1 MSKII
6 TRIWPYALIL
16 VVGFFV
22 GFVVAPNSGPTL
34 GGAASRA
41 SASPTQA
48 QAMPSGG
55 QSFAVE
61 LSDAFEAASRKL
73 NPSVV
78 PIFAE
83 HMVEVQNPFGSPEDP
98 FRQFFGD
105 DFFRRFFGTPP
116 GQGKQ
121 VVRSLGS
128 GVIVSPDGYI
138 LTNNHVVQG
147 ADTLTVVLADGKKY
161 PAKLVGTDPQSD
173 VAVIK
178 IAATDLPAAT
188 LGNSDSV
195 KVGQWVIAVG
205 NPFQLM
211 HTVTAGIISA
221 KGRSDI
227 GLADYEDFIQ
237 TDAAINPGNS
247 GGALADLNGN
257 VIGINTAINSPSGGN
272 IGIGFAIPIGMARD
286 VMDALITQGKVIRG
300 YVGLALQDLDDNL
313 AKAMK
318 LKSTRGTLVG
328 DVVAG
333 GPADKAGV
341 KRGDVIVQMNGEDV
355 ANSLQL
361 RNQVAR
367 AKPGTSVTFT
377 LMRDGKQMDVK
388 IVLAE
393 RPKELKAGMEQPQP
407 QQEQYQKLGLSVQ
420 DLTPDLA
427 DQLGYQ
433 NDQGVVVTD
442 VAEGSPADQAG
453 LQSGDLIKEVN
464 RVKVRTVQEFKTAVG
479 QLKSGSSTALLVRRG
494 DMTFF
499 VAIQIP

>member
-1 MSKII
+1 MIRII
-6 TRIWPYALIL
+6 RRIWPYSLIL

-22 GFVVAPNSGPTL
+22 GFIVAPNSRPTIV
-34 GGAASRA
+34 GGTLKA
-41 SASPTQA
+41 SAGTAQA
-48 QAMPSGG
+48 QTNLG
-55 QSFAVE
+55 QGRSFAVQ

-83 HMVEVQNPFGSPEDP
+83 HMVQIQNPFGSPEDP

-105 DFFRRFFGTPP
+105 DFFRRFFGTPQ

-147 ADTLTVVLADGKKY
+147 ADTLTVVLADGKRY

-178 IAATDLPAAT
+178 VAATDLPAAT

-247 GGALADLNGN
+247 GGALADLDGN

-286 VMDALITQGKVIRG
+286 VMDALISQGKVVRG
-300 YVGLALQDLDDNL
+300 YVGLLLQDLNDNL

-318 LKSTRGTLVG
+318 LKNTKGALVG

-341 KRGDVIVQMNGEDV
+341 KRGDVIIQMNGQDV

-361 RNQVAR
+361 RNQVAH
-367 AKPGTSVTFT
+367 AKPGTSVDFT

-393 RPKELKAGMEQPQP
+393 RPKELKAGTEQQP

-433 NDQGVVVTD
+433 NDEGVVVTE
-442 VAEGSPADQAG
+442 VAGGSPAEQAG
-453 LQSGDLIKEVN
+453 LKAGDLIKEVN
-464 RVKVRTVQEFKTAVG
+464 RMKVRTVEEFKTAIG
-479 QLKSGSSTALLVRRG
+479 RLKSGSSTALLVRRG
-494 DMTFF
+494 DTTFF